1 MKMCCRFFL
10 RAYDPELAPIVERAA
25 ASPLLARFQASH
37 PAELVRGGEV
47 FPGSLVPVVASDR
60 RRNATVF
67 PMLWGFSVP
76 GRKALIVNARIE
88 TAAQK
93 PSFREAWQSHRCVVP
108 ASWYYEWQ
116 RAPEGSARTKYAI
129 RPKTESI
136 TYLCGL
142 YRIENGLPVFV
153 ILTREP
159 GAELAQIH
167 DRMPLILPEAAA
179 RAWTDP
185 SIRPESLL
193 PLALTNLTAAKAG

>member
-1 MKMCCRFFL
+1 MCCRFFL

-25 ASPLLARFQASH
+25 ASPLLPRFQATR
-37 PAELVRGGEV
+37 PVELARSGEV

-60 RRNATVF
+60 RRSATVF

-153 ILTREP
+153 ILTKEP
-159 GAELAQIH
+159 CAELAAIH
-167 DRMPLILPEAAA
+167 DRMPLILPKQAVRAWVDPASLPETLLA
-179 RAWTDP
+179 RALSEMSAEAQD
-185 SIRPESLL
+185 
-193 PLALTNLTAAKAG
+193 